1 MKAHVWMNADLKKDQ
16 VLEVEG
22 YKKKLA
28 KYCAVRNESKMQLK
42 DDGENDIDDD

>member
-22 YKKKLA
+22 YKNKLA
-28 KYCAVRNESKMQLK
+28 QYCAVRNQSKMQLK
-42 DDGENDIDDD
+42 DEDNDIDDD